1 MALDHA
7 KSGQV
12 VDLGTYGD
20 PSSLST
26 VVAREKEFEAIRMRL
41 RPGQAIPP
49 HKVDGPITVHCLSG
63 ACTFIVEG
71 EPRSLVPGSWLYLRG
86 GMTHALQADE
96 ASTLIVTIMFAG

>member
-26 VVAREKEFEAIRMRL
+26 VVARETEFEAIRISL

-63 ACTFIVEG
+63 ACAFVVEG
-71 EPRSLVPGSWLYLRG
+71 EPRTLSAGSWLYLRG
-86 GMTHALQADE
+86 GATHSLQADE
-96 ASTLIVTIMFAG
+96 ASTLIVTIMFSA